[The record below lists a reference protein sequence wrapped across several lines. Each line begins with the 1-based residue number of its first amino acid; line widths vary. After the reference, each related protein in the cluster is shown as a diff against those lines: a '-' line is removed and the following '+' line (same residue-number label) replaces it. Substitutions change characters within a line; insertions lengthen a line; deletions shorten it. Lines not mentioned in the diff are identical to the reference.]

1 MPASSTILIVEDD
14 ANFRS
19 LERDLLEDEHY
30 RVLEA
35 DSGEEALSILQNESS
50 IDLMLLDLRLPQMDG
65 ISVLKETLKIRPD
78 LAVVLISG
86 HGDIESAV
94 KAVRLGAY
102 DFLEKPVQS
111 GRLLL
116 TVERALSY
124 VNLQRERQQ
133 LLENI
138 RQRYQLVSVSQAME
152 KILSIVDRVA
162 ETDVTVLITGESGTG
177 KEMVARAIHLNSRRA
192 SGPFVQLNCAALPDN
207 LIESELFG
215 HVKGAFTGALH
226 SHAGRFQQAD
236 KGTLFLD
243 EIGDLSLLAQS
254 KVLRAIETSEV
265 NRVGS
270 EKHER
275 VDVRIIAATNR
286 DLKQMVEE
294 KTFREDLYHRINVI
308 SLYIPPLRERQEDI
322 LPLAEHFLR
331 EFADQY
337 NREPPKI
344 STDAESVLLSYHWP
358 GNVRELRNLMQ
369 KIMVLGDALEIHG
382 HDISEL
388 LGKQAEQS
396 KWPRTP
402 TLREARKLFEKS
414 YILNR
419 LEANGWNISQTA
431 KLLGVERSNLYKIMD
446 QLGIR
451 GKEKK
456 KK

>member
-35 DSGEEALSILQNESS
+35 DSGEEALSILQNESP

-396 KWPRTP
+396 KWLRTP